1 MPKTED
7 IKAKYL
13 QDADAMGSKSRF
25 GFFSIPPC
33 AAAGVTAFQQK
44 KGNLIDI

>member
-33 AAAGVTAFQQK
+33 ATAGVTAFEQK
-44 KGNLIDI
+44 KGKSISM